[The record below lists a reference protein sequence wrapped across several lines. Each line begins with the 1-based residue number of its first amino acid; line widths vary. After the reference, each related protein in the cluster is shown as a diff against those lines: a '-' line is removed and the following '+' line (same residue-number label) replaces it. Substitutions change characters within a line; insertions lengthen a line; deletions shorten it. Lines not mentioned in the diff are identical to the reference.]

1 MKGLILCAGRGTR
14 LRPLTY
20 SQPKPLLPVANK
32 PVLVYALEQLARTG
46 IEEIGIVINP
56 FQEGIIRHHIR
67 MAKPRNVSVT
77 MIHQE
82 RPRGIADAVRQAEDF
97 IGQDRF
103 LLLLGDNLIQQ
114 SLNGLKQDIRQSG
127 RNGSILLARVNNPRE
142 YGIASIEGDR
152 IVRLEEKPISP
163 RSNLAVIGA
172 YAFDSRIFTAI
183 HQISPSARG
192 EYEITD
198 AIQWMI
204 DHEGSISYSL
214 TDQHYSD
221 VGTVSRWLEANH
233 WKLNE
238 LSAGRSMID
247 PTSTVKDCTII
258 DPVIIG
264 EGCTLVE
271 STIGPYVSMEAGVK
285 VDRCRIRNSI
295 LLEKAQL
302 ERIST
307 PIDRSVFGRH
317 VRVGCPASDEA
328 SGRFILGDGSSI
340 YLHPGELGSGKQ

>member
-14 LRPLTY
+14 LRPLTF

-46 IEEIGIVINP
+46 IDEIGIVINP
-56 FQEGIIRHHIR
+56 FQEGIIHNHIHR
-67 MAKPRNVSVT
+67 VKPRNVSVT

-114 SLNGLKQDIRQSG
+114 SLNGLKQDISRSG
-127 RNGSILLARVNNPRE
+127 KNGSLMLARVNNPRE

-152 IVRLEEKPISP
+152 IVRLEEKPESP

-172 YAFDSRIFTAI
+172 YAFDSRIFNAI

-204 DHEGSISYSL
+204 DHGCSISYSL

-238 LSAGRSMID
+238 LTAGRSIIA
-247 PTSTVKDCTII
+247 PTSTVERSTII

-264 EGCTLVE
+264 EGCTIID
-271 STIGPYVSMEAGVK
+271 STIGPYVSMEEGVK

-295 LLEKAQL
+295 LLEKARL

-317 VRVGCPASDEA
+317 VRVGCLP
-328 SGRFILGDGSSI
+328 SGEVSGQFILGEGSSLSL
-340 YLHPGELGSGKQ
+340 YAGSSASGKL